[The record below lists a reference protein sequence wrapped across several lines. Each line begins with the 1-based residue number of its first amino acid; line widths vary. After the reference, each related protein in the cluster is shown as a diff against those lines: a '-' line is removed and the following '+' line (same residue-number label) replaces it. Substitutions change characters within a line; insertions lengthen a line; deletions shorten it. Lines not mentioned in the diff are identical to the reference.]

1 MAIWEWW
8 FALGGVVLLG
18 LQTSISPCMLT
29 TNIAAISY
37 LARRASRPHEV
48 WLSGLLFTIGQTSV
62 YVLLTTL
69 VLSPLIFGGE
79 TVTRFLQTR
88 IHGYLGP
95 LFLTVGVM
103 LLGWVSFN
111 IGGASGEKM
120 RQIADRFGMWSAFPL
135 GMILAL
141 AFCPTSAATFL
152 ATMTLASHYQA
163 PVAFPLAF
171 GFGTSIP
178 VFAFAAL
185 LAVNLYALG
194 KVYSAIGR
202 IEWWLRTVT
211 GTLFLAIGF
220 WFSIR
225 YVYFS

>member
-8 FALGGVVLLG
+8 LALGGVVLLG

-37 LARRASRPHEV
+37 LARKAGHPREV
-48 WLSGLLFTIGQTSV
+48 WLSGLLYTLGQTSV
-62 YVLLTTL
+62 YVLLTAL
-69 VLSPLIFGGE
+69 ILSPIFFGGE

-95 LFLTVGVM
+95 LFLVVGVM

-120 RQIADRFGMWSAFPL
+120 RPFADRFGFWSALPL
-135 GMILAL
+135 GMVFAM

-152 ATMTLASHYQA
+152 ATLTLASRYQA
-163 PVAFPLAF
+163 PLAFPVAF
-171 GFGTSIP
+171 GVGTAIP

-202 IEWWLRTVT
+202 IEWWLRTVA
-211 GTLFLAIGF
+211 GALFLAVGF
-220 WFSIR
+220 WLSLR